1 VHDVAALVARI
12 RLALREGEHC
22 VAICGLSIDDGA
34 GDLAASVVS
43 ACLQME
49 ESASLLVDADVTM
62 PIAHKRFGVSES
74 PGLLDCLANT
84 DPIERCTHGCSLPRL
99 RVMPPGHSASPA
111 VQLLASEHCREGFG
125 VLRSQFGCII
135 VSIAGAATTA
145 EGLPVTDQCD
155 AYVVAVTAGH
165 SRDELAS
172 LERQMSRTR
181 ARALGAVLM
190 QDDREGKAHGWRR

>member
-1 VHDVAALVARI
+1 M
-12 RLALREGEHC
+12 
-22 VAICGLSIDDGA
+22 AICRLSIDDGA
-34 GDLAASVVS
+34 GDLASSVASP
-43 ACLQME
+43 CLQMG
-49 ESASLLVDADVTM
+49 ESAILLVDADVTM

-74 PGLLDCLANT
+74 PGLLDWLANT
-84 DPIERCTHGCSLPRL
+84 NPIDRCTHGCSLPRL
-99 RVMPPGHSASPA
+99 PVMPPGRSVSPA

-125 VLRSQFGCII
+125 ALRSQFGCII

-145 EGLPVTDQCD
+145 EGLLVADQCD
-155 AYVVAVTAGH
+155 AYVAAVTAGR

-190 QDDREGKAHGWRR
+190 QDDRKG